1 MQLLCGVGLVLAWR
15 LPPAHPFIVWAS
27 AVREAAFS
35 AWVVLA
41 LISPDPWPIIAPLT
55 GAAMALD
62 VFLLCG
68 RRLLPGL
75 APALAALWAVDAA
88 PRSRCCSERAAF
100 PALHPEPPV
109 SHRA

>member
-1 MQLLCGVGLVLAWR
+1 
-15 LPPAHPFIVWAS
+15 
-27 AVREAAFS
+27 
-35 AWVVLA
+35 VLA
-41 LISPDPWPIIAPLT
+41 LISPDPWPIIARLT

-88 PRSRCCSERAAF
+88 LR
-100 PALHPEPPV
+100 
-109 SHRA
+109 

>member
-15 LPPAHPFIVWAS
+15 LPPAPPFIVWTS
-27 AVREAAFS
+27 AVSGAAFS
-35 AWVVLA
+35 AWVALA
-41 LISPDPWPIIAPLT
+41 LIPPDPWPIIARLT
-55 GAAMALD
+55 GAAMALG

-88 PRSRCCSERAAF
+88 PR
-100 PALHPEPPV
+100 
-109 SHRA
+109 